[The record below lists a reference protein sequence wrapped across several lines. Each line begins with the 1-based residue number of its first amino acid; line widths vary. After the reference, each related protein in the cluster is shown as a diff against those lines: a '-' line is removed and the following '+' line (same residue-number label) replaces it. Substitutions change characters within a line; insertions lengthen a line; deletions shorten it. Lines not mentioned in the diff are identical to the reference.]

1 MKVPWYTEKER
12 RHACHSSLKDFTTTL
27 TETQGVTG
35 GDMHNFDD
43 WNVPL
48 VFQDGGQPDEVDV
61 WNNEEPS
68 WVQDGPTGG
77 QSAQSGSSPPEG
89 AQSQTSPQSGTGIR
103 PKKMP
108 RPPTSGG
115 ASSSTHSAFRTGPGP
130 MPEHAEPE
138 RDENWSPSEDWM
150 KRTKPSSVE
159 VRIHAAED
167 YAQQEQRIAFLRS
180 GRDFVISTVEGPH
193 ATRTFGDNL
202 TWKQYLRR
210 LTFYAALSFNI
221 LTEGQLDSHMLNESD
236 YEWLKLY
243 HYIITSTELVRCK
256 GYPVTEILAM
266 LTLGIENTVGGNIR
280 NKLKKLSSQIGQ
292 FIVGKPW
299 MDKWDELGGQVRN
312 NMSLILTDLTY
323 QTRSSSK
330 TVHDIETGLNNMG
343 VSFVKV
349 YQLAYESLEKPE
361 EFLLLAK
368 NALTFL
374 RTNADAFPNITVH
387 VWISFTSLFKGQNR
401 ILVHKDGF
409 VDKLADIISDI
420 SKNSPLPIF
429 VNILKD
435 ARFLGSQSS
444 IVSIAEEFAGILK
457 SKGIMHSTNEKFW
470 KQIFACGSQPFYW
483 RQGEGKEVIWAM
495 LEKSLMRQKVFLH
508 CAMDHGMMHEL
519 NEECVHVKNTGFDID
534 TIKQCT
540 DHPRVI
546 PNIRTGETKDAQT
559 GSAEIIGGMSH
570 MKDSVQRRAWSD
582 IRRGVFTPEPLT
594 DVDEHWME
602 VTEHSEMMCDICKR
616 FRLGDPRMDT
626 NTENRSS
633 CLNCASNW
641 MDQDRNV

>member
-89 AQSQTSPQSGTGIR
+89 AQSQTSPQSETGIR

-193 ATRTFGDNL
+193 TTRTFGDNL

-292 FIVGKPW
+292 FIVGKP
-299 MDKWDELGGQVRN
+299 
-312 NMSLILTDLTY
+312 
-323 QTRSSSK
+323 
-330 TVHDIETGLNNMG
+330 
-343 VSFVKV
+343 
-349 YQLAYESLEKPE
+349 
-361 EFLLLAK
+361 
-368 NALTFL
+368 
-374 RTNADAFPNITVH
+374 
-387 VWISFTSLFKGQNR
+387 
-401 ILVHKDGF
+401 
-409 VDKLADIISDI
+409 
-420 SKNSPLPIF
+420 
-429 VNILKD
+429 
-435 ARFLGSQSS
+435 
-444 IVSIAEEFAGILK
+444 
-457 SKGIMHSTNEKFW
+457 
-470 KQIFACGSQPFYW
+470 
-483 RQGEGKEVIWAM
+483 
-495 LEKSLMRQKVFLH
+495 
-508 CAMDHGMMHEL
+508 
-519 NEECVHVKNTGFDID
+519 
-534 TIKQCT
+534 
-540 DHPRVI
+540 
-546 PNIRTGETKDAQT
+546 
-559 GSAEIIGGMSH
+559 
-570 MKDSVQRRAWSD
+570 
-582 IRRGVFTPEPLT
+582 
-594 DVDEHWME
+594 
-602 VTEHSEMMCDICKR
+602 
-616 FRLGDPRMDT
+616 
-626 NTENRSS
+626 
-633 CLNCASNW
+633 
-641 MDQDRNV
+641 